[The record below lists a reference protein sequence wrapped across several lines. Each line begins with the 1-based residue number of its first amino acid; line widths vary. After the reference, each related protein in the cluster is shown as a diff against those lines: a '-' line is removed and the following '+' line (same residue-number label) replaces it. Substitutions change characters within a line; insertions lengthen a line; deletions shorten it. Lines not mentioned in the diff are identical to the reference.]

1 MYAVSMYSNLRR
13 VLLVFFSSTF
23 ATFFSWYLW
32 MGSGAGLYAEKI
44 AREENLEY
52 QTVELANKAALPYF
66 ILVWVCFS
74 VIIFGG
80 TVVLERK
87 KNH

>member
-1 MYAVSMYSNLRR
+1 M
-13 VLLVFFSSTF
+13 
-23 ATFFSWYLW
+23 
-32 MGSGAGLYAEKI
+32 YAEKI